1 MKKIYPLIIIVVILL
16 FIVFIGFK
24 FVAFEHS
31 QEFYD
36 FPIPRSAKL
45 VKSEENSMTLKWS
58 GASEENGISKFY
70 ALYLSMEGWKEK
82 EREGASVIYEK
93 EGIKIDLISVT
104 NELIIIK
111 NEK

>member
-1 MKKIYPLIIIVVILL
+1 MKKIYPLIIIVVIFL
-16 FIVFIGFK
+16 FILGFK
-24 FVAFEHS
+24 FVAFKHS

-45 VKSEENSMTLKWS
+45 VKSEENSIILNWS